1 MFPPLRC
8 KEGGD
13 MEERVYT
20 LEEILQRKDR
30 ACQARKL
37 IMECMKIEAIEDG
50 AMMTRFQNFFLQISI
65 SELHPL
71 IVFCFARSMT
81 DTYEDSLVVL
91 NELNLKSVYG
101 SHAINEQANCYIY
114 RATYWLDAELDRQ
127 RFLEILERFSEEA
140 QKGFRYV

>member
-1 MFPPLRC
+1 MHFSSPFT
-8 KEGGD
+8 
-13 MEERVYT
+13 VF
-20 LEEILQRKDR
+20 
-30 ACQARKL
+30 L
-37 IMECMKIEAIEDG
+37 IYHK
-50 AMMTRFQNFFLQISI
+50 Q
-65 SELHPL
+65 
-71 IVFCFARSMT
+71 SMT